1 MLDGQLCGALR
12 VEAERLKALMPPTR
26 ASAAV
31 LQRQFG
37 RRDWLASRLSKL
49 PMTARALAE
58 EAESVEQF
66 RLRRVAWAVEE
77 LRRQNLPL
85 KPWRLRRLA
94 GLPDQASPLVEA
106 ALKAYE
112 GP

>member
-1 MLDGQLCGALR
+1 VLDGQLCGALR
-12 VEAERLKALMPPTR
+12 AEAERIKALSPPAR

-66 RLRRVAWAVEE
+66 RLRRVAWAAEE